1 MYSGAV
7 TKNYTVP
14 AYSKARVDGAG
25 KVLSEFLDL
34 NKPYDYGAF
43 DEAVSVANNWR
54 AAHGFPLNTMTVG
67 LRRRAAR
74 VDPNALT
81 AQRIKRLVSI
91 RQKLLRFPGLRLS
104 QMQDLG
110 GCRAVVASV
119 NHVNELVALYRKGD
133 LKHKLV
139 RLDDYMAR
147 PQNSGYRGVHLIYRY
162 VSDKQETYNGLLVEM
177 QLRSQTQHAWA
188 TAVETVGTFTRQ
200 ALKSSQGEGD
210 WLRFFALM
218 GTALAF
224 QEGTASVGGT
234 PGKMGALVDELRAIA
249 TKLDVTARLRAY
261 GLGLSI
267 LEDTKQNA
275 HYFLMVLEPSAAQV
289 QVTGFSRDQLDEA
302 QRQYLAAEKSILDK
316 DDKLAVL
323 VSVDSFTALQRAYPN
338 YFLDTQLFLGIVE
351 QALAGA

>member
-1 MYSGAV
+1 MS
-7 TKNYTVP
+7 KNYTTP
-14 AYSKARVDGAG
+14 AFSKNRVDVAG
-25 KVLSEFLDL
+25 KTMVDLYDPTKEFDFS
-34 NKPYDYGAF
+34 KI
-43 DEAVSVANNWR
+43 DEAVLVANNWR

-74 VDPNALT
+74 VDPNAIT

-119 NHVNELVALYRKGD
+119 DHVNDLVALYRKGD

-162 VSDKQETYNGLLVEM
+162 FSDKQDTYNGLLIEM
-177 QLRSQTQHAWA
+177 QLRSQAQHAWA

-218 GTALAF
+218 GTAIAF
-224 QEGTASVGGT
+224 QEGTPSVEGT
-234 PGKMGALVDELRAIA
+234 PDKMGALVDELRDIA
-249 TKLDVTARLRAY
+249 AKLDVTARLRAY
-261 GLGLSI
+261 GLGLSV
-267 LEDTKQNA
+267 LGDTKQNA
-275 HYFLMVLEPSAAQV
+275 HYFLMVLEPSAGQV
-289 QVTGFSRDQLDEA
+289 EVTGFARDQLEEA
-302 QRQYLAAEKSILDK
+302 QGRYLTAEKSILEN

-351 QALAGA
+351 QILE